1 MRKLEFIKKLGF
13 IIGIIVLLIGVMPMS
28 DSLPAQAAEPPPPV
42 PVPTEPPSL
51 PPPQY
56 QPPPVID
63 GHGTGALAPT
73 TGVVH
78 ISEQALSGG
87 SLVGGPPVGQPP
99 AAFDW
104 RTPPNRVTSVKNQ
117 GICGACYAFAA
128 LGNVESE
135 ILIDTNTTPPGPDYS
150 ENNAKECNWRE
161 LNDFNCPCPPG
172 VRWGSCDGGNYKMLA
187 SLFSQKGI
195 ASETDDPYN
204 ITDCACN
211 STCPYNK
218 TLLDWRIISTWSAPP
233 VLTMK
238 NYIQNEGPIYTHLYV
253 GDPIGD
259 PVWQATFGAYDGS
272 YNLYYAGMFDP
283 NHAVLIVGW
292 DDNLPHAG
300 PAGKGCWIVKNSWGA
315 GWGAAG
321 YFTIAYGSARI
332 GEWSSYMYDWQDYD
346 NNGSIMYYDDDCQ
359 NDYAGYSPSL
369 SAWGLCNFTPTNN
382 TYATRVEFW
391 TVDATTDIDVYI
403 YDDFNVATK
412 TLSNLLASELDYSFN
427 EPGYHGVNLT
437 SPLALTAGDPIIV
450 VVNFTDAGWGWPVPT
465 DQYGPWVTNLTYISP
480 DGAIAGNWFE
490 MGNGL
495 NEDVAIR
502 LRTSGEVPTYN
513 LTMAVNGT
521 GTTTPAVGN
530 HTYTAG
536 KVVNIT
542 ATPGGGWQFV
552 NWTTANMSEIANAT
566 AASTTVTVDENKT
579 VTANFAQLPGAPDLV
594 VEGKSE
600 EVVGCEYYVYYTV
613 TNIGNATANAST
625 TCIYAN
631 GTLVATDP
639 CPPLLA
645 GGSYSNGIGPLT
657 CPGGTT
663 VPIMVCADNDDE
675 VAESNEDNN
684 CLENDMYQ
692 SLEFGDAADPTYPS
706 LLASNGSR
714 HCPIYTEILG
724 LSLQGDC
731 KDFELDAQITDMD
744 TCCDG
749 LVTTTLAP
757 GNTTATVQFE
767 VTNFITTN
775 DLIVNILIDLNIDG
789 DWNDAGEHVVQNQW
803 VNLPGPDEGTF
814 VSDAFST
821 VNATVGQT
829 WLRLTLTR
837 ADVPTPW
844 NGTGLFACGETE
856 DWQIWIEE
864 EVPEEWYWKPGGW
877 EDYALSGMPDFDQK
891 QDAWHD
897 PTGLRWTYCGPV
909 SVANSLWYFDSR
921 EEPFPMPQPIPN
933 DNYWLVTA
941 YGPWDDHD
949 PLNVEPLVNDLAAR
963 MGTDNST
970 GTNVYAMQAGIE
982 DYLIYTGYDAD
993 YYEVTVP
1000 MPEFGWIEE
1009 EVERCEDV
1017 ILLLG
1022 FWQESYPGANDWWR
1036 FGGHYVTCAGVNS
1049 NTSQLGIS
1057 DPYFDNAE
1065 ATGQGIVLP
1074 PSPPH
1079 PPYPH
1084 GPWVH
1089 NDTWYV
1095 SHDTYFVAPSPSPGG
1110 MWGLPEYTSGK
1121 DPDAFFNFEGQNWGD
1136 PVPDGPYIPGLP
1148 VYTEIE
1154 YAVAVSPL
1162 VVNATLVGNV
1172 SFEGVGQ
1179 GPKWV
1184 RGLNVTFFDNATQNE
1199 TGWSPK
1205 SATTNSSGWFNVSGL
1220 ASGTYDIGIKN
1231 CTCLSEM
1238 VFNVTFNASETRS
1251 LDFGEMRE
1259 GDCDENDVVNMDDR
1273 DLLYMAW
1280 GTTNVIQAGHYIDLD
1295 RNGVINMD
1303 DRDLAYMNWGQQ
1315 GDLYVYTH

>member
-1 MRKLEFIKKLGF
+1 MRKLGFIKKLGF
-13 IIGIIVLLIGVMPMS
+13 IIGIIVLLMAVMPLGVPVS
-28 DSLPAQAAEPPPPV
+28 NSLPAQAAEPPV
-42 PVPTEPPSL
+42 PVPTEAPSM

-87 SLVGGPPVGQPP
+87 SLAGGPPVGVPP

-104 RTPPNRVTSVKNQ
+104 RNVPPNRVTSVKNQ

-128 LGNVESE
+128 IANVESR

-161 LNDFNCPCPPG
+161 INSWVDGLGRP
-172 VRWGSCDGGNYKMLA
+172 WGGCDGGDYKILA

-195 ASETDDPYN
+195 VNEADDPYN
-204 ITDCACN
+204 VLDVACN
-211 STCPYNK
+211 SSCPYNK
-218 TLLDWRIISTWSAPP
+218 TLLDWRIISTWSAPI
-233 VLTMK
+233 VDVMK
-238 NYIQNEGPIYTHLYV
+238 NYIWTEGPIYTHLYV
-253 GDPIGD
+253 GDDVYD
-259 PVWQATFGAYDGS
+259 PAWKTEFGGYDGS
-272 YNLYYAGMFDP
+272 YNLVYPGTYDP

-292 DDNLPHAG
+292 DDTLPYVG
-300 PAGKGCWIVKNSWGA
+300 GTGCWIVKNSWDTT
-315 GWGAAG
+315 WGNLG

-359 NDYAGYSPSL
+359 NSYVGDGSTTY
-369 SAWGLCNFTPTNN
+369 WGMCNFTPTNN

-391 TVDATTDIDVYI
+391 TVDATTDIDIYI
-403 YDDFNVATK
+403 YDDFNIPTLS
-412 TLSNLLASELDYSFN
+412 LSNLLVSQYNYNFT

-437 SPLALTAGDPIIV
+437 SPLPLTAGDPVMV
-450 VVNFTDAGWGWPVPT
+450 VVKFTDAAWGYPVPV
-465 DQYGPWVTNLTYISP
+465 DLNGPFVTGLTYSSP
-480 DGAIAGNWFE
+480 SGA
-490 MGNGL
+490 NGTWWD
-495 NEDVAIR
+495 EGYRSQDVAIR
-502 LRTSGEVPTYN
+502 LRTSGDVPTYT

-521 GTTTPAVGN
+521 GTTTPPAGSQN
-530 HTYTAG
+530 YTAG
-536 KVVNIT
+536 KVVNINAT
-542 ATPGGGWQFV
+542 AGGGWQFV

-579 VTANFAQLPGAPDLV
+579 VTANFAEIPGDPDLIVAEKWETFEGCMYWVNFMV
-594 VEGKSE
+594 VN
-600 EVVGCEYYVYYTV
+600 V
-613 TNIGNATANAST
+613 GNASAGNST

-631 GTLVATDP
+631 GTLVATAP

-645 GGSYSNGIGPLT
+645 GGSDTTFVGPLV

-663 VPIMVCADNDDE
+663 VVIVVEADNYDD

-684 CLENDMYQ
+684 CKENEMYQ
-692 SLEFGDAADPTYPS
+692 PLEFGDAEDPTYPS
-706 LLASNGSR
+706 LLASDGAR
-714 HCPIYTEILG
+714 HCPTDTELLG
-724 LSLQGDC
+724 LGWYGPDC
-731 KDFELDAQITDMD
+731 KDFELDARVTDMD

-749 LVTTTLAP
+749 LVTTMLTE
-757 GNTTATVQFE
+757 GDSTATVTFE
-767 VTNFITTN
+767 VTNFIATN

-789 DWNDAGEHVVQNQW
+789 DWKDPGEHVVQNQAI
-803 VNLPGPDEGTF
+803 NLPGPDEGTF
-814 VSDAFST
+814 VSNSFST

-837 ADVPTPW
+837 TSVTAPW

-891 QDAWHD
+891 QDGWFEPAS
-897 PTGLRWTYCGPV
+897 GRWTFCGPTA
-909 SVANSLWYFDSR
+909 VANSLWYFDSR
-921 EEPFPMPQPIPN
+921 EEPVPMPQPIPN

-949 PLNVEPLVNDLAAR
+949 PLNVEPLVNDLAAF
-963 MGTDNST
+963 MNTNPST
-970 GTNVYAMQAGIE
+970 GTNVYDMQDGIE
-982 DYLIYTGYDAD
+982 DYLNATGYGDD

-1022 FWQESYPGANDWWR
+1022 FWQWDGYWYR

-1065 ATGQGIVLP
+1065 ATGLGIVLP

-1079 PPYPH
+1079 PAYPH
-1084 GPWVH
+1084 GPTVH

-1110 MWGLPEYTSGK
+1110 MWGLPEYAMDK
-1121 DPDAFFNFEGQNWGD
+1121 DIIDILNFEGQNWGA
-1136 PVPDGPYIPGLP
+1136 PGMPWAPYEPGLE
-1148 VYTEIE
+1148 VFTEIE
-1154 YAVAVSPL
+1154 YAVAVSP
-1162 VVNATLVGNV
+1162 VTGATL
-1172 SFEGVGQ
+1172 EG
-1179 GPKWV
+1179 
-1184 RGLNVTFFDNATQNE
+1184 NVTFVTRDKFPSQWIEPFVVKGFEVDNLTNE
-1199 TGWSPK
+1199 LWS
-1205 SATTNSSGWFNVSGL
+1205 ANVTTNNTGFFNITGL
-1220 ASGTYDIGIKN
+1220 TPGKYDIGIKN
-1231 CTCLSEM
+1231 CTCLSELET
-1238 VFNVTFNASETRS
+1238 NVTLTAGVTTVV
-1251 LDFGEMRE
+1251 DFGTTRE
-1259 GDCDENDVVNMDDR
+1259 GDVNETDKVDGVDFSYLSGAYNAKPGDGNWIATA
-1273 DLLYMAW
+1273 DLNRSGKVDGVDFSLLSGNY
-1280 GTTNVIQAGHYIDLD
+1280 NVKGAARPHF
-1295 RNGVINMD
+1295 
-1303 DRDLAYMNWGQQ
+1303 
-1315 GDLYVYTH
+1315 TS